1 MVPGA
6 ELAHLRF
13 LFRAQDVIEALE
25 KLRPAKT
32 RHYIGSDRGDQVGK
46 RFARDLNLPVT
57 SNSWAR

>member
-46 RFARDLNLPVT
+46 RFARDLNLCDD
-57 SNSWAR
+57 